1 MINLRLFS
9 INKKQEWLQPY
20 KAPCIV
26 ESGSFAIT
34 TVQSPNA
41 FWTFFQEFSKKNS
54 LTDRRTKKS
63 GIESSEVYPTIKTF
77 YDCRHMLNSPFFALF
92 AFF

>member
-1 MINLRLFS
+1 M
-9 INKKQEWLQPY
+9 
-20 KAPCIV
+20 
-26 ESGSFAIT
+26 
-34 TVQSPNA
+34 QSPNA

-77 YDCRHMLNSPFFALF
+77 YDCRHMLNSPFFALV
-92 AFF
+92 AFFDRPTDQPTKVDIEAPLTELKKWFATKNFELRHS